1 MLTAFNF
8 TSISIILVFVSFF
21 NFSPVVTSIVS
32 QLMGLALSMWFTL
45 DFWWK
50 RVENRTELNNKFSD
64 RIFFLSIGSISAL
77 LSVITTHVILGSS
90 QSKTIE
96 LLAVNW
102 LALAIVAFLKFIL
115 LANRFLRKSK

>member
-1 MLTAFNF
+1 M
-8 TSISIILVFVSFF
+8 
-21 NFSPVVTSIVS
+21 
-32 QLMGLALSMWFTL
+32 
-45 DFWWK
+45 
-50 RVENRTELNNKFSD
+50 ENRTESNNKFSD
-64 RIFFLSIGSISAL
+64 RIYFLSIGSISAL
-77 LSVITTHVILGSS
+77 LSVITTHLILGSG